1 MLKCF
6 EAGTLVIDV
15 PQDPSEIGYSLSGN
29 CDWEEEHGKEI
40 AVLDDRLVYL
50 GGILRCFCL
59 GRSFRGSMERC
70 SFRQSG
76 IRLIMIHE
84 GMK

>member
-50 GGILRCFCL
+50 GEYCGVSVWEDHSAEAWNAAAS
-59 GRSFRGSMERC
+59 GNPGSV
-70 SFRQSG
+70 
-76 IRLIMIHE
+76 
-84 GMK
+84 